1 LWEVDIAR
9 GCDKESRKMKATIP
23 LKSEVREAS
32 LMRGEDPTASQSG
45 TFMVGLAVFPFAGT
59 P

>member
-9 GCDKESRKMKATIP
+9 GCGKESRKMKVTIP

-32 LMRGEDPTASQSG
+32 LMSGEDPAASQSG
-45 TFMVGLAVFPFAGT
+45 TFKVGLAVFPFAGT